1 MDNIKVIV
9 FLIDKVLFLYLPNF
23 LFPIFSKNFPD
34 RLPPTNKGDLFII
47 FSLARQSLLPLK
59 AVAKIKNLIPNLQ
72 IFFKLFFSANF
83 AQNPMFPSGPSVR

>member
-34 RLPPTNKGDLFII
+34 RLSPFLRR
-47 FSLARQSLLPLK
+47 S
-59 AVAKIKNLIPNLQ
+59 VHY
-72 IFFKLFFSANF
+72 FFSRKTVVSASKSGCKDKEFNPKLANLF
-83 AQNPMFPSGPSVR
+83 